1 MDIRL
6 ITTNSVAG
14 TPKTR
19 TDSQFAGMSGAAG
32 AFLDAG
38 LIDDLAAVD
47 VTVDRIDPIT
57 AAADEHGDPIGTLAA
72 INRNLGDL
80 VAKSVGDGRKP
91 VFLGGNCSHTIGVLS
106 GLQRSLE
113 TQRIGLLW
121 LDAHGDFNTPQTSY
135 SQMLGGMP
143 VAVAAGLAWP
153 AWREGAGM
161 TSSLPTNRI
170 VMVDVRNLDDREE
183 QLIRATDVT
192 VARFGEGFDPAPVN
206 DAIDHLAASV
216 DAIYIHIDADILDIS
231 LQPNH
236 PTVEPNGP
244 DVAATLAVLR
254 HALETG
260 KVAAFALVSINVD
273 GDEGKVSLASGKE
286 LLVGSLAAWAKQAP

>member
-19 TDSQFAGMSGAAG
+19 TASQFAGMTGASK

-38 LIDDLAAVD
+38 LIEHLAQTNV
-47 VTVDRIDPIT
+47 VVDRVDPIT
-57 AAADEHGDPIGTLAA
+57 AKGDEYADPIATLAV

-80 VAKSVGDGRKP
+80 VAAAYPDNRKP

-106 GLQRSLE
+106 GVQAAFGPDA
-113 TQRIGLLW
+113 RIGLLW
-121 LDAHGDFNTPQTSY
+121 LDAHGDFNTPRTSY

-161 TSSLPTNRI
+161 ASPLPTNRI

-183 QLIRATDVT
+183 QLVRATDVT
-192 VARFGEGFDPAPVN
+192 VARFGEDWDPAPVLA
-206 DAIDHLAASV
+206 AIDRLVAEIDV
-216 DAIYIHIDADILDIS
+216 LYIHIDADILDAT

-244 DVAATLAVLR
+244 DVAATLGVVQ
-254 HALETG
+254 HALASG
-260 KVAAFALVSINVD
+260 KVQAFAMVSINVD
-273 GDEGKVSLASGKE
+273 GEEGKISLASGME
-286 LLVGSLAAWAKQAP
+286 LLTGSLAAWAAV